1 MAGLKDKI
9 RKAIKG
15 LKEDDAMLLKWEMIK
30 VFIETHEITKK
41 NLKEAREAAQFIEK
55 FERFSNGSFNIE
67 WGDPYCMKY
76 LEKGC
81 TGCPI
86 SEYGGGSCNEPSILS
101 KKVVIIGPT
110 EPIIESNGNKYP
122 AFLNPYGNLTSQ
134 FDWYLAYGV
143 GDHFLKDHKRYVSQ
157 KEALLH
163 VIDRIIDFLNNAI
176 EYTHEIQRNDR
187 TI

>member
-1 MAGLKDKI
+1 MNLKDKI
-9 RKAIKG
+9 RKAIEN
-15 LKEDDAMLLKWEMIK
+15 LNEDDAMLLKWEMIRG
-30 VFIETHEITKK
+30 FIETHELTKK

-67 WGDPYCMKY
+67 WGDPYCIKY

-110 EPIIESNGNKYP
+110 EPIIESNGKKIP

-134 FDWYLAYGV
+134 FDWYLV
-143 GDHFLKDHKRYVSQ
+143 HESEDHFLKDHERYPSW

-163 VIDRIIDFLNNAI
+163 VVDKIIIFLNNAI
-176 EYTHEIQRNDR
+176 EYSHEIQRNDR